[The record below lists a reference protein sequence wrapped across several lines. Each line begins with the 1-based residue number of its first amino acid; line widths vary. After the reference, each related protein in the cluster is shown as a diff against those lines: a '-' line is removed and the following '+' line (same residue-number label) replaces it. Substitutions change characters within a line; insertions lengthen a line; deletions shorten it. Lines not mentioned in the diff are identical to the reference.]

1 MDGLQALLVVTVVAA
16 LAPLI
21 VAALPG
27 PRIPQV
33 VVLILA
39 GVVIGPHVLGLA
51 DTGSIKLL
59 ANVGLGFLFLLAG
72 YELDPRLLRERAG
85 RLAIGG
91 WAFSAVI
98 AVGAVAVLGA
108 IGFVRD
114 FVPIG
119 LALTTTALGTL
130 LPILHDNDM
139 LSGQFGRYVLAAG
152 AVGELFPIV
161 AISIFLTRRGDLI
174 AIGSILAV
182 GLVAI
187 LLTTLPRIIGDA
199 RMRALIRQG
208 RRATSQTTLRWSIV
222 LLLLLLVA
230 AERFGL
236 DVVLGAMLAGMV
248 LRSWT
253 HHVSMDVTPLEGKL
267 DAVGYGFFIPVFFV
281 ASGMTLDARSIIANP
296 LRLFVFFVLLLVV
309 RGLPSLLVY
318 RHALPVR
325 QRVEMTFITATT
337 MPLLIALA
345 VIGLSDG
352 VMIPAN
358 AAALVGAGVL
368 SVLVYPSIAAM
379 VARRGRAAAGAP
391 TATAADA
398 PEVRRVAG
406 EGVVTAARVA
416 GEADPAGESGTLD
429 GSNDAQREP

>member
-1 MDGLQALLVVTVVAA
+1 MNGLQALLVVTLVAA
-16 LAPLI
+16 LAPMI

-27 PRIPQV
+27 PGIPQV

-39 GVVIGPHVLGLA
+39 GVLIGPQGLGLA
-51 DTGSIKLL
+51 STAGIRLL
-59 ANVGLGFLFLLAG
+59 SDVGLGFLFLLAG
-72 YELDPRLLRERAG
+72 YELDPRLLRAHAG
-85 RLAIGG
+85 RLAIIG
-91 WAFSAVI
+91 WVISAVI
-98 AVGAVAVLGA
+98 AVGAVAALGFL
-108 IGFVRD
+108 GFVHA

-130 LPILHDNDM
+130 LPILHDNNM
-139 LSGQFGRYVLAAG
+139 LSGQFGRYVMAAG

-161 AISIFLTRRGDLI
+161 AISLFLTGRGEFVAI
-174 AIGSILAV
+174 ASILAV
-182 GLVAI
+182 GVMAV
-187 LLTTLPRIIGDA
+187 LLTLLPRIIGDT
-199 RMRALIRQG
+199 RLRALIRQG

-230 AERFGL
+230 AARFGL

-253 HHVSMDVTPLEGKL
+253 QQVDVDLTPLEGKL

-281 ASGMTLDARSIIANP
+281 ASGMALDVKSIAENP
-296 LRLFVFFVLLLVV
+296 VRLIVFFVLLLVV

-318 RHALPVR
+318 RRAVPLR

-345 VIGLSDG
+345 AIGLSTG
-352 VMIPAN
+352 VMLPAN

-368 SVLVYPSIAAM
+368 SVLFYPAIAIA
-379 VARRGRAAAGAP
+379 VAQRGRAVLAGPDAAAGTG
-391 TATAADA
+391 TASGGGIVGAARA
-398 PEVRRVAG
+398 AG
-406 EGVVTAARVA
+406 EPSAAH
-416 GEADPAGESGTLD
+416 EADTADDYGTPPAE
-429 GSNDAQREP
+429 

>member
-1 MDGLQALLVVTVVAA
+1 MNGLQALLVVTLVAA
-16 LAPLI
+16 LAPMI

-27 PRIPQV
+27 PGLPQV

-39 GVVIGPHVLGLA
+39 GVLIGPQGLGLA
-51 DTGSIKLL
+51 STTGIRLL
-59 ANVGLGFLFLLAG
+59 SDVGLGFLFLLAG
-72 YELDPRLLRERAG
+72 YELDLRLLRAHAG
-85 RLAIGG
+85 RLAITG
-91 WAFSAVI
+91 WMISAVI
-98 AVGAVAVLGA
+98 AVGAVAILGSL
-108 IGFVRD
+108 GFLRA

-130 LPILHDNDM
+130 LPILHDHHM

-161 AISIFLTRRGDLI
+161 AISLFLTGRGEFVAI
-174 AIGSILAV
+174 ASILAV
-182 GLVAI
+182 GVIAI
-187 LLTTLPRIIGDA
+187 LLALVPRIIGPG
-199 RMRALIRQG
+199 RVRAIIQQG
-208 RRATSQTTLRWSIV
+208 RRATAQTTLRWSIV

-230 AERFGL
+230 AQRFGL

-253 HHVSMDVTPLEGKL
+253 HATEMDVTPLEGKL

-281 ASGMTLDARSIIANP
+281 ASGMALDVKSIIEDP
-296 LRLFVFFVLLLVV
+296 VRLIVFFVLLLVV

-318 RHALPVR
+318 RRALPLR

-345 VIGLSDG
+345 AIGLSTG
-352 VMIPAN
+352 VMLPAN

-368 SVLVYPSIAAM
+368 SVLVFPLIAIA
-379 VARRGRAAAGAP
+379 VARRGGTVPAGPDAAVAGPGLAGPGGIVGAARAAGEPGA
-391 TATAADA
+391 AYEADA
-398 PEVRRVAG
+398 VDDHGTP
-406 EGVVTAARVA
+406 
-416 GEADPAGESGTLD
+416 PAE
-429 GSNDAQREP
+429 

>member
-1 MDGLQALLVVTVVAA
+1 MDGLQALLAVTVVAA

-51 DTGSIKLL
+51 DTGSLKLL

-91 WAFSAVI
+91 WVFSAFI
-98 AVGAVAVLGA
+98 AVGAVSVLGA
-108 IGFVRD
+108 IGFIRD

-161 AISIFLTRRGDLI
+161 AISLVLTRRGEFV

-187 LLTTLPRIIGDA
+187 LLTTLPRILGDA
-199 RMRALIRQG
+199 RMRALVKQG
-208 RRATSQTTLRWSIV
+208 RRATAQTTLRLSIV

-236 DVVLGAMLAGMV
+236 DVVLGAMLAGIV

-253 HHVSMDVTPLEGKL
+253 HHVSVDLTPLEGKL

-281 ASGMTLDARSIIANP
+281 ASGMSLDVRSIIANP
-296 LRLFVFFVLLLVV
+296 LRLFVFFGLLLVV

-318 RHALPVR
+318 RHALPLR

-337 MPLLIALA
+337 MPLLIAIA

-368 SVLVYPSIAAM
+368 SVLVYPAIAAAL
-379 VARRGRAAAGAP
+379 ARRSRAAAGAP
-391 TATAADA
+391 AAAADA
-398 PEVRRVAG
+398 PGLSGVAG

-416 GEADPAGESGTLD
+416 GETDPAGESGTLD
-429 GSNDAQREP
+429 DHNGAPG